1 MVYRAMFRKIRFI
14 VLAVSLAM
22 CMHASAWA
30 QTSAFDELQVAY
42 IFNFAKYVKWP
53 KEGSAIV
60 IGIYGE
66 VKNIDYWTQLL
77 SEKKVRNKPLQ
88 LKQIETLTN
97 LDDINIIYVPESGS
111 EDFKLLAAATA
122 GKSILLVTEE
132 DLIKRGAAISFV
144 VEDDR
149 LKFKL
154 KQSALADIGLTATEG
169 LLKLAILK

>member
-1 MVYRAMFRKIRFI
+1 MFRTVRTII
-14 VLAVSLAM
+14 LSVSFSLFA
-22 CMHASAWA
+22 HASVWA
-30 QTSAFDELQVAY
+30 QTSAFGDLQVAY

-66 VKNIDYWTQLL
+66 VKNINYWTTLL
-77 SEKKVRNKPLQ
+77 SEKKVRNKPIQ
-88 LKQIETLTN
+88 LKQLETLTN

-111 EDFKLLAAATA
+111 ADFKSLTAATT
-122 GKSILLVTEE
+122 GKSILIVTEE
-132 DLIKRGAAISFV
+132 DLIKRGAAISFI

-154 KQSALADIGLTATEG
+154 KQSALADIGLTAADG

>member
-1 MVYRAMFRKIRFI
+1 
-14 VLAVSLAM
+14 M
-22 CMHASAWA
+22 CTAASAWA
-30 QTSAFDELQVAY
+30 QTSAFGELQVAY

-53 KEGSAIV
+53 REGSVIV

-66 VKNIDYWTQLL
+66 VKNIDYWRTLL
-77 SEKKVRNKPLQ
+77 SEKKVRNKAIQ
-88 LKQIETLTN
+88 LRQITTLEG
-97 LDDINIIYVPESGS
+97 LDDVNIIYVPESGS
-111 EDFKLLAAATA
+111 EDFKLLTTATT

-144 VEDDR
+144 VEDER

>member
-1 MVYRAMFRKIRFI
+1 
-14 VLAVSLAM
+14 M
-22 CMHASAWA
+22 CTGVSAWA
-30 QTSAFDELQVAY
+30 QTSAFGELQVAY

-66 VKNIDYWTQLL
+66 VKNIEYWKTLL
-77 SEKKVRNKPLQ
+77 SEKRVRNKVIQ
-88 LKQIETLTN
+88 LRQISTLESLN
-97 LDDINIIYVPESGS
+97 DVNIIYVPENGS
-111 EDFKLLAAATA
+111 EDFKLLTAATA

-132 DLIKRGAAISFV
+132 DLIKRGATISFV
-144 VEDDR
+144 VEDER

>member
-1 MVYRAMFRKIRFI
+1 
-14 VLAVSLAM
+14 
-22 CMHASAWA
+22 MHVPACA
-30 QTSAFDELQVAY
+30 QTSTFGDLQVAY

-53 KEGSAIV
+53 KEGSVIV

-66 VKNIDYWTQLL
+66 VKNIGYWTSLL
-77 SEKKVRNKPLQ
+77 SEKKVRNKPIQ
-88 LKQIETLTN
+88 LKQIETLEN

-111 EDFKLLAAATA
+111 ADFKLLAAATA

-144 VEDDR
+144 VEDER

-154 KQSALADIGLTATEG
+154 KQSALTDIGLTPMEG

>member
-1 MVYRAMFRKIRFI
+1 MVYRTIFRSLRI
-14 VLAVSLAM
+14 VILTVSFGIG
-22 CMHASAWA
+22 MHASAWA
-30 QTSAFDELQVAY
+30 QTSAFGDLQVAY

-53 KEGSAIV
+53 KEGSTIV

-66 VKNIDYWTQLL
+66 VKNIEYWTTLL
-77 SEKKVRNKPLQ
+77 SEKKVRNKPIQ
-88 LKQIETLTN
+88 LKRIETLTN
-97 LDDINIIYVPESGS
+97 LDDTNIIYVPESGS
-111 EDFKLLAAATA
+111 EDFKLLADATA
-122 GKSILLVTEE
+122 GKSILLVTED

-154 KQSALADIGLTATEG
+154 KQSALTDIGLTATEG

>member
-1 MVYRAMFRKIRFI
+1 
-14 VLAVSLAM
+14 M
-22 CMHASAWA
+22 CTGVSAWA
-30 QTSAFDELQVAY
+30 QTSAFGELQVAY

-66 VKNIDYWTQLL
+66 VKNIEYWKTLL
-77 SEKKVRNKPLQ
+77 SEKRVRNKVIQ
-88 LKQIETLTN
+88 LRQISTLESLN
-97 LDDINIIYVPESGS
+97 DVNIIYVPESGS
-111 EDFKLLAAATA
+111 EDFKLLTAATA

-132 DLIKRGAAISFV
+132 DLIKRGATISFV
-144 VEDDR
+144 VEDER

>member
-1 MVYRAMFRKIRFI
+1 MTYSTILRSIRI
-14 VLAVSLAM
+14 IILTVSLAVYM
-22 CMHASAWA
+22 PGSAWA
-30 QTSAFDELQVAY
+30 QTSAFGELQAAY

-53 KEGSAIV
+53 KEGSVIV

-66 VKNIDYWTQLL
+66 LKNIDYWTTLL
-77 SEKKVRNKPLQ
+77 SEKKVRNKPIQ
-88 LKQIETLTN
+88 LKRIETLEN
-97 LDDINIIYVPESGS
+97 LDDTNIIYVPASGS
-111 EDFKLLAAATA
+111 EDFKLLTAATV

-154 KQSALADIGLTATEG
+154 KQSALTDIGLTATEG